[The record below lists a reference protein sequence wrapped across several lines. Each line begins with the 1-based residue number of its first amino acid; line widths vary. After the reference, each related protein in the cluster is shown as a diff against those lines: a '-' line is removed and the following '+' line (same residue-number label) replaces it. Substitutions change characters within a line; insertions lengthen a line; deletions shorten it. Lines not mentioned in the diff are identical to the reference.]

1 MVTALDRVDRLVP
14 PGFDGRRELKLAA
27 GVILA
32 ASAVLLL
39 AFWFK
44 YAAAVSAMY
53 DYSYGVRRERPG
65 AVFVSCADM
74 LLPGRAAFWLVLA
87 ECVWLLVR
95 YVSYHFT
102 GGTKAMYTM
111 RRIGRPGEF
120 IARCTAL
127 PLAELVCSQLVWRV
141 LALLMGRIYVL
152 STPERWLPPNTWES
166 IVRLVTF

>member
-87 ECVWLLVR
+87 ECVWL
-95 YVSYHFT
+95 
-102 GGTKAMYTM
+102 
-111 RRIGRPGEF
+111 
-120 IARCTAL
+120 ARCTAL

-141 LALLMGRIYVL
+141 LALLMGRVYVL
-152 STPERWLPPNTWES
+152 STPERWLPPDTWES